1 MEKIS
6 RKIGFYTLIATG
18 LLTFGALGAS
28 TPAQAEKYDATVY
41 VAGMGGHFAEANI
54 VIDPSSPAPIQLKGL
69 EKVDI
74 GDSETHPTHDAR
86 IDNKNRDLM
95 FWSTYKIDK
104 ETGAPHVGA
113 TDLKTGK
120 VLMDVNA
127 PIPANGQAN
136 TKSLYCA
143 SGQTE
148 KFFFPIAMTSKGYI
162 DVYQKSDMK
171 RITSVFL
178 EGTEADPGVP
188 YKFYHGVNSPDMT
201 KMLISVNE
209 TDQDHGKPIGK
220 IHLILLDAKSLES
233 GKVKLVKRAVI
244 PGNPGKTVNFRSTYS
259 PDGKL
264 IAISGADTMYIVDA
278 ETLKVVI
285 RQPMDALEENHDAM
299 FTPDGKYVLATSR
312 TKALASGNAAKI
324 TRETPSCSVE
334 IAPGKLGSDDFTM
347 DGQLKLYDVS
357 AKKFIGQATS
367 TCLACHNEEEVE
379 VHAVLCGLD
388 ANFN

>member
-6 RKIGFYTLIATG
+6 RKIGFYALIATG
-18 LLTFGALGAS
+18 ALTFGALGAS
-28 TPAQAEKYDATVY
+28 TPAQAEKYNATVY
-41 VAGMGGHFAEANI
+41 VAGMGGHFAKADI
-54 VIDPSSPAPIQLKGL
+54 VIDPSAPAPIQLKGL
-69 EKVDI
+69 DKIDI

-86 IDNKNRDLM
+86 IDYKNRDLM

-127 PIPANGQAN
+127 PIPTNGQTN

-220 IHLILLDAKSLES
+220 IHLMLLDAKALET
-233 GKVKLVKRAVI
+233 GKVKLIKRAVI

-278 ETLKVVI
+278 ETLKVVV

-299 FTPDGKYVLATSR
+299 FTPDGKYILATSR
-312 TKALASGNAAKI
+312 TKTLASGNAPKI
-324 TRETPSCSVE
+324 SRENPSCSVE
-334 IAPGKLGSDDFTM
+334 TAPAKLGSDDFTM

-357 AKKFIGQATS
+357 AKKFIGQSTS
-367 TCLACHNEEEVE
+367 TCLSCHNEEEVE